1 MSILRGD
8 AETIYSAP
16 KKLLGPFS
24 RNIVD
29 EKSTRNARTSFD
41 CRVEIGSAIR
51 RGVFFRISIFSGA
64 GFRAMFQL
72 EVDSANGKSHTPLYR
87 LDVNPYAP
95 HANALY
101 GSEEINGLFIPA
113 DQTHEHDF
121 HYSLTGKGEL
131 RARADEQAS
140 PVALAREDFVSVLGY
155 VCSKINIVN
164 GNELPEPGAQGL
176 LL

>member
-16 KKLLGPFS
+16 KKLLGPFQW
-24 RNIVD
+24 NIVD
-29 EKSTRNARTSFD
+29 EKSTRNARTSFK

-72 EVDSANGKSHTPLYR
+72 EVDSPNGRTHTPLYR
-87 LDVNPYAP
+87 LDVNPHAP
-95 HANALY
+95 HPNALF
-101 GSEEINGLFIPA
+101 GPEEINGLFIPA
-113 DQTHEHDF
+113 GQTHEHDF
-121 HYSLTGKGEL
+121 HDSLTSSGEL
-131 RARADEQAS
+131 RARADEQAR
-140 PVALAREDFVSVLGY
+140 PVTLAREDFVSVLGY

-164 GNELPEPGAQGL
+164 CNDLPEPEAQGL